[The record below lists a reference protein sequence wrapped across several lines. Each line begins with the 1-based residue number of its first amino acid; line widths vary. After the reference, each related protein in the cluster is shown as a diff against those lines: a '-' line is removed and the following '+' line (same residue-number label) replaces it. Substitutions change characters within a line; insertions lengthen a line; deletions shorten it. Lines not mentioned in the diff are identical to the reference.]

1 MTAKRFQGPIV
12 GIDFDNTLANY
23 DHVFLSA
30 ARTSGLVNR
39 DFIGTKAALRTTIRR
54 ARDGET
60 AWMRL
65 QGRVYGALMGEATLF
80 EGAAEFL
87 ARCRS
92 CRATIFIVS
101 HKTEHG
107 HFDSDRVNLREAALH
122 WMTVQ
127 RFFDERGYAI
137 APENVFFGA
146 TRAEKIARIQSIEP
160 DRFVDDLED
169 VFRDLAFPPTVDRML
184 FHPGEAVPPVGPF
197 RVFRHWS
204 EITNDVFER
213 S

>member
-1 MTAKRFQGPIV
+1 M

-30 ARTSGLVNR
+30 ARTSGLVSR
-39 DFIGTKAALRTTIRR
+39 DFLGTKRELRTAVRR

-60 AWMRL
+60 EWMRL

-87 ARCRS
+87 SRCRS
-92 CRATIFIVS
+92 CGATIFIVS
-101 HKTEHG
+101 HKTEYG
-107 HFDSDRVNLREAALH
+107 HFDDDRVNLREAALR
-122 WMTVQ
+122 WMTAQ

-146 TRAEKIARIQSIEP
+146 TRAEKIARIRSIDP
-160 DRFVDDLED
+160 DRFVDDLEE
-169 VFRDLAFPPTVDRML
+169 VFRDPAFPSRVDRML
-184 FHPGEAVPPVGPF
+184 FHSGEPMPPVGPF

-204 EITNDVFER
+204 EITDDVFAR